1 MTVDLRNACA
11 DLPAEA
17 STSGS
22 GCLTTLKGL
31 AKPYLGIVP
40 SAAEMADAEPVSQ
53 VGAAKVRV

>member
-1 MTVDLRNACA
+1 MAVDLRNACA

-22 GCLTTLKGL
+22 GCLTSLKGL

-40 SAAEMADAEPVSQ
+40 SVAEIVGDEPDNPACTANS
-53 VGAAKVRV
+53 KV